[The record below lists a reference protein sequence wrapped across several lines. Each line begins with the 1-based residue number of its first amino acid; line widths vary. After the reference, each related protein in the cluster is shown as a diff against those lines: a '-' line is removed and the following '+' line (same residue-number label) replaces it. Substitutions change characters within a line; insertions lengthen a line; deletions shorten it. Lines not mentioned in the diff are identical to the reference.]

1 MKSTYHYNIKS
12 IQQQLLLPLRKISH
26 VMGMIDKRLKDQS
39 QFCLLRD
46 VFVEQ
51 SIFLM
56 GNLLYHFLR
65 CILVCVIPCIT
76 KSILSPLYILFELF
90 FHFTQLKKASVSSL
104 RKVIRSL
111 MESPNRSSRIY
122 NNIKLLVYYVFIITF
137 PELEARNSNFSE
149 KDFKQPKKFIF
160 QFLLFT

>member
-1 MKSTYHYNIKS
+1 
-12 IQQQLLLPLRKISH
+12 
-26 VMGMIDKRLKDQS
+26 MGMIDKRLKDQS

-76 KSILSPLYILFELF
+76 KSILFPLYILFELF
-90 FHFTQLKKASVSSL
+90 SFYSAQKKASASSL